1 MKILY
6 RKEIDVPSGFYC
18 TNCQCLKNFDE
29 VEEFIKKRY
38 DEHENANKPKRKFR
52 AVTIREHC
60 AKAEC
65 EKCEYNY
72 GFGCFYSDFN
82 EIHKER
88 EDCKPYKKRNGKYI
102 LVEVRE

>member
-1 MKILY
+1 M
-6 RKEIDVPSGFYC
+6 S
-18 TNCQCLKNFDE
+18 
-29 VEEFIKKRY
+29 KK
-38 DEHENANKPKRKFR
+38 KRKFR
-52 AVTIREHC
+52 AVTIREYC

-88 EDCKPYKKRNGKYI
+88 EDCKPYKKQDGKYI